1 MKATKPMKS
10 TIIRVGHDYD
20 LRVHWARLFFSAAAN
35 FVDEAATAKDLPPRD
50 RFRRLAALFRGI
62 AKDGAQAL
70 LDGGSYTYI
79 YEQDERGRL
88 AIAVEVCR
96 D

>member
-1 MKATKPMKS
+1 MKATAP
-10 TIIRVGHDYD
+10 TIIHVGRDYD

-70 LDGGSYTYI
+70 LDGGSYAYI
-79 YEQDERGRL
+79 YERDEQGRL
-88 AIAVEVCR
+88 TIAVEVCR

>member
-1 MKATKPMKS
+1 MKATAS
-10 TIIRVGHDYD
+10 TIIHIGRDYD
-20 LRVHWARLFFSAAAN
+20 LRVHWARLFFAKAAD
-35 FVDEAATAKDLPPRD
+35 FVDEAAKAKDLPPRD

-70 LDGGSYTYI
+70 LDGDSYTYV
-79 YEQDERGRL
+79 YDRDERGQL
-88 AIAVEVCR
+88 AVAGGVCR